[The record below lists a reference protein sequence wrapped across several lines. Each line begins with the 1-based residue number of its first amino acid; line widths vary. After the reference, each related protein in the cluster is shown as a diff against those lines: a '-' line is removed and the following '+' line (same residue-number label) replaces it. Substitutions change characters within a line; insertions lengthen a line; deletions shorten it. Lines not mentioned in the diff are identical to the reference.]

1 MRMAGVREARQDLT
15 SLLEDV
21 GKGREVTITDRGRP
35 VARLVPVSVR
45 QPFPDL
51 ARVRAS
57 TRGRHVR
64 LADAVLE
71 DREDRV

>member
-1 MRMAGVREARQDLT
+1 MRTAGVREARQDLT

-21 GKGREVTITDRGRP
+21 GRGREVTITDRGRP

-51 ARVRAS
+51 ARVRAA
-57 TRGRHVR
+57 TRGRDVR
-64 LADAVLE
+64 LAQAVVE
-71 DREDRV
+71 DREDRM